1 MQTVEVEGVNR
12 ILPPRL
18 LAVQTKELS
27 HLVNY
32 YRNVEGKIVETAIIE
47 PGCWIAL
54 TDPSE
59 TEISDIEEDMQ
70 IDRDY
75 IRAALDEEEPS
86 RIETDDGVTL
96 IVVDYPIAEQDDDP
110 NKTLLYSTTPMS
122 FIITDKNVI
131 TVSAKENV
139 VLDEIAKGVVKG
151 VRPELRTRFVFTVL
165 LRIAARYLQYLKQI
179 DKLSGYV
186 ETKMYR
192 SMKNKELIQL
202 QGLEKS
208 LVYFSTSLKANETV
222 LEKLMRGRYLKLYEE
237 DQDLLDDVMIE
248 VKQAIEMT
256 SIYSNILNGT
266 MDTFAS
272 IISNNLNI
280 IMKRMTTITIIL
292 TMPTIVFSF
301 YGMNL
306 NENAAGLPIA
316 NVWFPIALSAVL
328 MILVGFI
335 VNRIE
340 RFK

>member
-1 MQTVEVEGVNR
+1 M
-12 ILPPRL
+12 
-18 LAVQTKELS
+18 
-27 HLVNY
+27 VNY
-32 YRNVEGKIVETAIIE
+32 YRSIEGKITETDRIE
-47 PGCWIAL
+47 PNCWIAL
-54 TDPSE
+54 TNPTE
-59 TEISDIEEDMQ
+59 TEISDIEEDMH

-86 RIETDDGVTL
+86 RIESDDGVTL
-96 IVVDYPIAEQDDDP
+96 IVVDYPVAEQDNDP
-110 NKTLLYSTTPMS
+110 DRTLLYSTTPMS
-122 FIITDKNVI
+122 LIITDKNVI
-131 TVSAKENV
+131 TVSAKQNV

-151 VRPELRTRFVFTVL
+151 VRPDLRTRFVFSVL
-165 LRIAARYLQYLKQI
+165 LRIAARYLQYLRQI

-208 LVYFSTSLKANETV
+208 LVYFSTSLKSNEMV
-222 LEKLMRGRYLKLYEE
+222 LEKLMRGRFLKLYEE

-256 SIYSNILNGT
+256 SIYSNILSGT

-316 NVWFPIALSAVL
+316 NVWFPIVLSAAL
-328 MILVGFI
+328 MILVGLL

>member
-1 MQTVEVEGVNR
+1 M
-12 ILPPRL
+12 
-18 LAVQTKELS
+18 
-27 HLVNY
+27 VNY
-32 YRNVEGKIVETAIIE
+32 YRCIEGKITETDCIE
-47 PGCWIAL
+47 PNCWIAL
-54 TDPSE
+54 TNPTE
-59 TEISDIEEDMQ
+59 TEISSIEEDMH

-86 RIETDDGVTL
+86 RIESDDGVTL
-96 IVVDYPIAEQDDDP
+96 IVVDYPVAEQDNDP
-110 NKTLLYSTTPMS
+110 DRTLLYSTTPMS
-122 FIITDKNVI
+122 LIITDKNVI

-151 VRPELRTRFVFTVL
+151 VRPDHRTRFVFTVL

-179 DKLSGYV
+179 DKLSDYV
-186 ETKMYR
+186 EAKMYR

-208 LVYFSTSLKANETV
+208 LVYFSTSLKSNEMV

-256 SIYSNILNGT
+256 SIYSNILSGT

-306 NENAAGLPIA
+306 HENAAGLPIA
-316 NVWFPIALSAVL
+316 NVWFPIVLSSVL
-328 MILVGFI
+328 MILTGI
-335 VNRIE
+335 LMNRIE

>member
-1 MQTVEVEGVNR
+1 MLFCVLRGGVS
-12 ILPPRL
+12 
-18 LAVQTKELS
+18 K
-27 HLVNY
+27 LVKY
-32 YRNVEGKIVETAIIE
+32 YRNIEGKICEIE
-47 PGCWIAL
+47 SAEAGCWISVVNP
-54 TDPSE
+54 TE
-59 TEISDIEEDMQ
+59 TEISDLEDDMK

-75 IRAALDEEEPS
+75 VRAALDEEEPS
-86 RIETDDGVTL
+86 RIESDDGVTL
-96 IVVDYPIAEQDDDP
+96 IVLDYPIAEQDNDP
-110 NKTLLYSTTPMS
+110 DRTLLYSTTPMS
-122 FIITDKNVI
+122 IIITDKNVI
-131 TVSAKENV
+131 TVSAKENLI
-139 VLDEIAKGVVKG
+139 LDELSKGVVKG
-151 VRPELRTRFVFTVL
+151 IQPNLRTRFVFTIL

-179 DKLSGYV
+179 DKISNYV
-186 ETKMYR
+186 EGKMYL
-192 SMKNKELIQL
+192 SMKNRGLIQL

-208 LVYFSTSLKANETV
+208 LVYFSTSLKSNEAV

-237 DQDLLDDVMIE
+237 DQDILDDVLIE

-256 SIYSNILNGT
+256 NIYSNILSGT

-316 NVWFPIALSAVL
+316 NVWFPILLSIVLSAGVGVL
-328 MILVGFI
+328 MNFI
-335 VNRIE
+335 Q

>member
-1 MQTVEVEGVNR
+1 M
-12 ILPPRL
+12 
-18 LAVQTKELS
+18 
-27 HLVNY
+27 VNY
-32 YRNVEGKIVETAIIE
+32 YRSIEGKITETETIE
-47 PGCWIAL
+47 AGCWIAL
-54 TDPSE
+54 TDPTE
-59 TEISDIEEDMQ
+59 TEISVIEEDME

-86 RIETDDGVTL
+86 RIESDDGVTL
-96 IVVDYPIAEQDDDP
+96 IVIDYPIAEQDNDP
-110 NKTLLYSTTPMS
+110 DKTLLYSTMPMS
-122 FIITDKNVI
+122 LIITDKNVI

-151 VRPELRTRFVFTVL
+151 VRTDQRTRFVFTVL

-179 DKLSGYV
+179 DKLANFV
-186 ETKMYR
+186 EGKMYR
-192 SMKNKELIQL
+192 SMKNKGLIQL

-208 LVYFSTSLKANETV
+208 LVYFSTSLKSDEAV

-256 SIYSNILNGT
+256 SIYSNILSGT

-280 IMKRMTTITIIL
+280 IMKRMETITIIL

-306 NENAAGLPIA
+306 HENAGGLPLA
-316 NVWFPIALSAVL
+316 NVTFPILLSIVL
-328 MILVGFI
+328 SVAIGFCVAKI
-335 VNRIE
+335 G

>member
-1 MQTVEVEGVNR
+1 M
-12 ILPPRL
+12 
-18 LAVQTKELS
+18 
-27 HLVNY
+27 VNY
-32 YRNVEGKIVETAIIE
+32 YRTIEGKITEIESIE

-54 TDPSE
+54 TDPTE
-59 TEISDIEEDMQ
+59 TEISDIEEDMH
-70 IDRDY
+70 IERDY

-86 RIETDDGVTL
+86 RIEADDGVTL
-96 IVVDYPIAEQDDDP
+96 IVVDYPIAEQDNDP
-110 NKTLLYSTTPMS
+110 NRTLLYSTTPMS
-122 FIITDKNVI
+122 LIITDKNVI

-151 VRPELRTRFVFTVL
+151 VRTEQKTRFVFTVL

-179 DKLSGYV
+179 DKLSNFV
-186 ETKMYR
+186 EAKMHR
-192 SMKNKELIQL
+192 SMQNKGLIQL

-208 LVYFSTSLKANETV
+208 LVYFSTSLKSNEAV
-222 LEKLMRGRYLKLYEE
+222 LEKLMRGRFLKLYEE

-256 SIYSNILNGT
+256 SIYSNILGGT

-280 IMKRMTTITIIL
+280 IMKRMETITIIL

-306 NENAAGLPIA
+306 NEAANGLPIA
-316 NVWFPIALSAVL
+316 NVWFPIALSVVL
-328 MILVGFI
+328 SVFI
-335 VNRIE
+335 GLWITKIGK
-340 RFK
+340 FK

>member
-1 MQTVEVEGVNR
+1 
-12 ILPPRL
+12 
-18 LAVQTKELS
+18 
-27 HLVNY
+27 LVNY
-32 YRNVEGKIVETAIIE
+32 YRSIDGKIREIE
-47 PGCWIAL
+47 SAEEGCWISL
-54 TDPSE
+54 INPTE
-59 TEISDIEEDMQ
+59 TEISDIEEDMG

-86 RIETDDGVTL
+86 RIESDDGVTL
-96 IVVDYPIAEQDDDP
+96 IVVDYPVAEQDGDYD
-110 NKTLLYSTTPMS
+110 NTLQYYTTPMS
-122 FIITDKNVI
+122 IIITDKNVI

-139 VLDEIAKGVVKG
+139 VLDELSKGVVKG
-151 VRPELRTRFVFTVL
+151 IRPNLRTRFVFTIL

-179 DKLSGYV
+179 DKISNYV
-186 ETKMYR
+186 EGKMYL
-192 SMKNKELIQL
+192 SMKNKGLIQL
-202 QGLEKS
+202 LGLEKS
-208 LVYFSTSLKANETV
+208 LVYFSTSLKSNEAV

-237 DQDLLDDVMIE
+237 DQDLLDDVIIE

-256 SIYSNILNGT
+256 NIYSNILSGT

-306 NENAAGLPIA
+306 GDAANGLPLA
-316 NVWFPIALSAVL
+316 NVWFPIALSVVLAAGVGVL
-328 MILVGFI
+328 MSVIQ
-335 VNRIE
+335 